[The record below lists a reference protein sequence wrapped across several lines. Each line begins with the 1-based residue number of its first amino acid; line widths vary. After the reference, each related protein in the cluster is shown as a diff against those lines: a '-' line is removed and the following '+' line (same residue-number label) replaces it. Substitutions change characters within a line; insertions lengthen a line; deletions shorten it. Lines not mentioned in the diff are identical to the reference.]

1 MCLATFAN
9 LISSRSAICFPLTM
23 LLAMGHALPES
34 AIGSPSPEG
43 APAVADEISAPD
55 TLAGLNRTDSKR
67 FDDPAYGVS
76 ITYAGDHGRAT
87 LYIYDAGMDAI
98 PEDVD
103 APVVREAF
111 DSACESVKAGV
122 GYGLFKRADL
132 KSRDELEVTA
142 VWRRLRLLHAEFEIE
157 TKASGGQPS
166 QVQSSHVF
174 LTSHRGEFLKVR
186 LTCLPGEG
194 ATRLVEAI
202 AKDLAAFAGAR
213 DLGAG
218 WKSEADFR
226 KSEPA
231 VRLVGSWLESHPGNP
246 PEGVHKSAMAFVTA
260 WLIGTPYVQLE
271 LDAAHLTSLQDGD
284 CECTPFLTTMYMIGC
299 GLHALEAPGADA
311 AAVRLAGTQYMLRA
325 HANLAKAGGEQSGC
339 AALAPLAQANE
350 AGMLA
355 ELLRQ

>member
-1 MCLATFAN
+1 MRLATFAN
-9 LISSRSAICFPLTM
+9 LISSRSAICFPLAM

-34 AIGSPSPEG
+34 ATGSPSPEG
-43 APAVADEISAPD
+43 APAVADESSAPD

-76 ITYAGDHGRAT
+76 VTYAGDHGRAT
-87 LYIYDAGMDAI
+87 LYIYDPGMDAI

-103 APVVREAF
+103 APVVRDAF

-122 GYGLFKRADL
+122 RYGLFKRADL

-174 LTSHRGEFLKVR
+174 LTAHRGEFLKVR

-246 PEGVHKSAMAFVTA
+246 PEGVHKSAMAFVTT
-260 WLIGTPYVQLE
+260 WLIGTPYVRFE

-325 HANLAKAGGEQSGC
+325 HANLAKVGGEQSGC
-339 AALAPLAQANE
+339 AALAPLAQAKE
-350 AGMLA
+350 AGTLA
-355 ELLRQ
+355 EELRQ

>member
-1 MCLATFAN
+1 MDMNLTSFSRVAARRHASFAFLAA
-9 LISSRSAICFPLTM
+9 
-23 LLAMGHALPES
+23 LLALALDQPD
-34 AIGSPSPEG
+34 
-43 APAVADEISAPD
+43 PAVADPDGNGAPAKADEITAPD
-55 TLAGLNRTDSKR
+55 TLAGLDRTDSKR

-87 LYIYDAGMDAI
+87 LYIYDPVMDAI

-132 KSRDELEVTA
+132 KT
-142 VWRRLRLLHAEFEIE
+142 RLRLLHAEFEIE

-174 LTSHRGEFLKVR
+174 LTSHRGDFLKVR

-213 DLGAG
+213 DLDAG

-246 PEGVHKSAMAFVTA
+246 PEGVHKSAMAFVTT
-260 WLIGTPYVQLE
+260 WLIGTPYVRFE
-271 LDAAHLTSLQDGD
+271 LDAAHLTPLQDGD

-350 AGMLA
+350 AGTLA
-355 ELLRQ
+355 EVLRQ

>member
-1 MCLATFAN
+1 MNLTSFSRVAARRHASFAFLAA
-9 LISSRSAICFPLTM
+9 
-23 LLAMGHALPES
+23 LLALALDQPGP
-34 AIGSPSPEG
+34 AVADPDGNG
-43 APAVADEISAPD
+43 APAKADEISAPE

-271 LDAAHLTSLQDGD
+271 LDTAHLTSLQDGD

-299 GLHALEAPGADA
+299 GLHVLEAPGADA

-325 HANLAKAGGEQSGC
+325 HANLAKAGGELSGC
-339 AALAPLAQANE
+339 AALAPLVQAND
-350 AGMLA
+350 AGTLA
-355 ELLRQ
+355 EVLRQ